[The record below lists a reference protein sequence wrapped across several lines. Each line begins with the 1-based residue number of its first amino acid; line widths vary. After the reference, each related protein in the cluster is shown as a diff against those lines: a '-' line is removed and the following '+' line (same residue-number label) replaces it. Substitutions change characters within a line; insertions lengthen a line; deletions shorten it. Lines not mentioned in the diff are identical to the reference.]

1 MTIPIQLDKNICKIL
16 IILVENYLMIGHW
29 KLSTIKFQPNL
40 VK

>member
-1 MTIPIQLDKNICKIL
+1 MTIPIQLDKIICKIL
-16 IILVENYLMIGHW
+16 TILVENYLMIGQL